1 MRSTQM
7 SHPVKARGQKQCLAF
22 TKERRRCRLER
33 DEESKTCQI
42 HRNYYYQWAEKELP
56 KLKYCHWDTL
66 TLRTQKEITFQ
77 LKFRHVI
84 LNKEE
89 VEKMFW
95 NFTSVDGYERL
106 ILLGAVEPLWVKPL
120 FKKILDYYM
129 LDIVEYLS
137 FHGGFSFEHKYQS
150 FLEALL
156 PFPEVVSF
164 VFHYL
169 HYQSIFMLSQIDG
182 GIMSQQIQIDAV
194 SYLWQI
200 SLTGT
205 IFRQCLYDAFDRK
218 TYLADMKSTFLT
230 MFHHGR
236 HSETNDITFIN
247 TMKLYERVLKNVVE
261 PIWKTAKYRLFIKPE
276 FSEELFSATFAT
288 ARTLKN

>member
-1 MRSTQM
+1 M

-33 DEESKTCQI
+33 NEGSKTCHI

-66 TLRTQKEITFQ
+66 TKRNQKEITFQ

-84 LNKEE
+84 LNQED

-106 ILLGAVEPLWVKPL
+106 ILLGAVEPFWVKPL

-129 LDIVEYLS
+129 LDIIEYLS
-137 FHGGFSFEHKYQS
+137 FHGGFSFEHKYQTL
-150 FLEALL
+150 LEALL
-156 PFPEVVSF
+156 PFPDVVHF

-169 HYQSIFMLSQIDG
+169 HYRSILTLSQSSG
-182 GIMSQQIQIDAV
+182 EIMTQQNTIG
-194 SYLWQI
+194 YLWQI

-205 IFRQCLYDAFDRK
+205 IFRQCLWNDFDIH
-218 TYLADMKSTFLT
+218 TYLADMKPVFLT
-230 MFHHGR
+230 MFHCDKLY
-236 HSETNDITFIN
+236 EINDSVFIN
-247 TMKLYERVLKNVVE
+247 TMKTYERLYKKVVE
-261 PIWKTAKYRLFIKPE
+261 PFWKDAKHRLFPKPG
-276 FSEELFSATFAT
+276 FSEELFSATITT
-288 ARTLKN
+288 A

>member
-1 MRSTQM
+1 M
-7 SHPVKARGQKQCLAF
+7 SHPVKACGQKQCLAF

-33 DEESKTCQI
+33 DQGSKTCRI
-42 HRNYYYQWAEKELP
+42 HRNYYYQWVEKELP

-66 TLRTQKEITFQ
+66 TKRTQKEITFQ

-84 LNKEE
+84 LNQEE

-120 FKKILDYYM
+120 FRKILDYYM
-129 LDIVEYLS
+129 LDIAEYLS

-150 FLEALL
+150 FLESLL
-156 PFPEVVSF
+156 PFPDVVRF

-169 HYQSIFMLSQIDG
+169 HYRSILMLSQIDG
-182 GIMSQQIQIDAV
+182 RITSRQIQIDAV
-194 SYLWQI
+194 LYLWQI

-205 IFRQCLYDAFDRK
+205 IFRQCLCDYFDRK
-218 TYLADMKSTFLT
+218 TYLADMKTTFLI
-230 MFHHGR
+230 MFHCEGLP
-236 HSETNDITFIN
+236 ETNDITFIN
-247 TMKLYERVLKNVVE
+247 AMKDYERVLGKFVE
-261 PIWKTAKYRLFIKPE
+261 PLWKQAKARLFPKSE
-276 FSEELFSATFAT
+276 FSEELFSATIA
-288 ARTLKN
+288 AAGALKN